1 MSIYYVT
8 VGKKEYQIE
17 INGDGY
23 KINGEA
29 IEAVLTALKE
39 RGIYVLKKD
48 LWKREFHAEAQGK
61 GQYILDSEGL
71 HGTAKV
77 EKSSPKQRQSSSADA
92 GDLISPMPCQ
102 VVSVSVHVGDQV
114 EKGHQLLV
122 VESMK
127 MQMTLYAP
135 CDGTVTQVN
144 AEPGM
149 LIAKGDTLV
158 KIEGC

>member
-8 VGKKEYQIE
+8 IGKNEYQIE
-17 INGDGY
+17 IDDSDY

-29 IEAVLTALKE
+29 VEATLTALKE
-39 RGIYVLKKD
+39 RGVYVLKKG
-48 LWKREFHAEAQGK
+48 LWKREFHVEAEGK
-61 GQYILDSEGL
+61 GQYMLDSEGL
-71 HGTAKV
+71 HGVAKV
-77 EKSSPKQRQSSSADA
+77 EKSSPSQRQTATMGT
-92 GDLISPMPCQ
+92 GDLVSPMPCQ
-102 VVSVSVHVGDQV
+102 VVSVSVHVGDPV
-114 EKGHQLLV
+114 EKGHLLLV

-135 CDGTVTQVN
+135 CVGKVTQVN
-144 AEPGM
+144 AQPGM